1 MSLIASLCTFV
12 DVARY
17 YTESLTPWTM
27 LFTHIIK
34 ATCALAILAL
44 DITVYILLSEEKYSL
59 VGIGLDAALM

>member
-1 MSLIASLCTFV
+1 
-12 DVARY
+12 
-17 YTESLTPWTM
+17 M